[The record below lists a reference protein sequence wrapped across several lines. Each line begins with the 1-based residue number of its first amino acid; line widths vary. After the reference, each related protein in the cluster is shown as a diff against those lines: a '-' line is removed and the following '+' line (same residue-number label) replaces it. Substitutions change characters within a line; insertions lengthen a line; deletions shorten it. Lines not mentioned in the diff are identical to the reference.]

1 MLFGKRQER
10 LPLQAKCRKG
20 KPCGAICIPK
30 GSSCREGK
38 RTGDNEVTRYNQ
50 EYIASLFTQS
60 VNPWTG
66 QPDFQKFRSL
76 PRVEQQKALKSAYRW
91 LEDAKVE
98 KKTRK
103 DASAGADGKCG
114 PGWKPAPGGKCVR
127 TKRAAFKEGVKGYFF
142 GAKGTER
149 YNNRRAE
156 GRGRLAAMGVR
167 SGLSALGMTASTG
180 IVGLQAAGAAGLIK
194 PPRQQGGS
202 QKSGAD
208 RYGDK
213 PLSKG
218 FKKKGIT
225 KEDLE
230 KSRRKARIKN
240 HPDRGGTPEEVARR
254 TKKFQQTEAAYFR
267 AARRSGIKLDS
278 LLKAIRKIRRDQE
291 KPSLQNRIID
301 GITNRALGKDFGDR
315 VMQEARESIK
325 KNPRSAMGIAMQEA
339 KSGLRSKFVK
349 GAGKCGPGWKPG
361 PGGKCVRTKRSIAK
375 KVAIGAGLLVAGAA
389 GNKAYGDMASKRAAR
404 QEKADRIAKK
414 VEQRAYDKKFSSRM
428 EKDFNPNAADAW
440 GQSAGY
446 RAREKFERR
455 SGVKTKQDSAIERFD
470 GPRDKVDGK
479 CGDGWKPG
487 PGGKCIRSQ
496 KSGLGYGQVGK
507 GAKGKAKWAAKRLLM
522 ASGDVEYNRRR
533 SLGQDRKTA
542 ALHGFG
548 SGLKSIVET
557 AGTLGGGAIY
567 RRSRDAGQSR
577 GRALAKGLA
586 TGVGIAAARAGL
598 TAAQIASLSRKN
610 NKDSLMDDYYS
621 EIAQII
627 EYSQGIRVDSI
638 YGLEDQGSSL
648 VGIASSGGDF
658 FEFEIDSR
666 STGVAPRPDLTHSA
680 NERARGALSAMGI
693 SYRGD
698 SAYEFLCG
706 MEFREDNLGQSAK
719 AAIGRVKSAVMGGVN
734 RVKQAFGS
742 KPATPAPASGGKRRM
757 LKRAA
762 KIGAGLAVAGGGVAA
777 YKNRDKIKAA
787 APGISSAAQGAAR
800 DVGRSAKQAGRRALG
815 AVGYMT

>member
-142 GAKGTER
+142 GEKGTER

-507 GAKGKAKWAAKRLLM
+507 
-522 ASGDVEYNRRR
+522 
-533 SLGQDRKTA
+533 
-542 ALHGFG
+542 
-548 SGLKSIVET
+548 
-557 AGTLGGGAIY
+557 
-567 RRSRDAGQSR
+567 
-577 GRALAKGLA
+577 
-586 TGVGIAAARAGL
+586 
-598 TAAQIASLSRKN
+598 N
-610 NKDSLMDDYYS
+610 NKDSLMDDYHS

>member
-10 LPLQAKCRKG
+10 SPLQAKCRKG

-114 PGWKPAPGGKCVR
+114 PGWKPGPGGRCVR
-127 TKRAAFKEGVKGYFF
+127 GARAGTKEALKRYLL
-142 GAKGTER
+142 GAGTAR
-149 YNNRRAE
+149 YNNLRQQ
-156 GRGRLAAMGVR
+156 GTGRLASVRAGTKEALKQYLLGKAGTARYNNLRQQGTGRLASVGVK
-167 SGLSALGMTASTG
+167 SGLRALGMTAATG
-180 IVGLQAAGAAGLIK
+180 YVAADQASYAIARKKSADAN
-194 PPRQQGGS
+194 RQ
-202 QKSGAD
+202 
-208 RYGDK
+208 
-213 PLSKG
+213 
-218 FKKKGIT
+218 
-225 KEDLE
+225 
-230 KSRRKARIKN
+230 RK
-240 HPDRGGTPEEVARR
+240 V
-254 TKKFQQTEAAYFR
+254 
-267 AARRSGIKLDS
+267 
-278 LLKAIRKIRRDQE
+278 
-291 KPSLQNRIID
+291 
-301 GITNRALGKDFGDR
+301 
-315 VMQEARESIK
+315 
-325 KNPRSAMGIAMQEA
+325 
-339 KSGLRSKFVK
+339 
-349 GAGKCGPGWKPG
+349 
-361 PGGKCVRTKRSIAK
+361 
-375 KVAIGAGLLVAGAA
+375 
-389 GNKAYGDMASKRAAR
+389 
-404 QEKADRIAKK
+404 DRIAKK
-414 VEQRAYDKKFSSRM
+414 VEQRAYDKNFESRM
-428 EKDFNPNAADAW
+428 AESFDPKVADFQGKKAAME
-440 GQSAGY
+440 
-446 RAREKFERR
+446 AREKFERR
-455 SGVKTKQDSAIERFD
+455 AKVKANAD
-470 GPRDKVDGK
+470 
-479 CGDGWKPG
+479 
-487 PGGKCIRSQ
+487 
-496 KSGLGYGQVGK
+496 
-507 GAKGKAKWAAKRLLM
+507 
-522 ASGDVEYNRRR
+522 
-533 SLGQDRKTA
+533 SLG
-542 ALHGFG
+542 L
-548 SGLKSIVET
+548 
-557 AGTLGGGAIY
+557 
-567 RRSRDAGQSR
+567 SRLDG
-577 GRALAKGLA
+577 
-586 TGVGIAAARAGL
+586 
-598 TAAQIASLSRKN
+598 SRKN

-800 DVGRSAKQAGRRALG
+800 DVGRSINQGVNAAKRKVAAAQVARTKFADPKD
-815 AVGYMT
+815 VNPF